1 MNDFVQVP
9 DGSVLCDVPLLG
21 DSFLKRVPWE
31 NSSQG
36 FFSSLVT
43 NFKGDISTMER
54 FFKLKEHGTNVRT
67 EIIAGLTTF
76 MTMAYI
82 LFVNNLFLGPE
93 GAGIPQ
99 EGVFFATAVGAGLVT
114 IVMGLFVNI
123 PIALAPGMGLNAYFM
138 TVVLSSN
145 GAITWQAALGAVF
158 LSGIIFI
165 ILTVTKV
172 RQMLLTAVPNN
183 LKIAITVGIG
193 LFITIVGLKLANL
206 VMVNIN
212 PGTDISHPVAGGAF
226 NLALGN
232 FIEQKDTLLAL
243 IGLFLIAILMVLK
256 VKGALLI
263 GIVATTLIGIPMGVT
278 DVSGLSGASWIPSFD
293 NLAVGQM
300 DIKGAIGIGLL
311 EVIFIFTFVEL
322 FDTFGTLVG
331 TAGRAG
337 LLKNKEEGEKK
348 LGKAMLVDAG
358 GVSAG
363 AFLGTS
369 TVTAFVES
377 ASGVAAGGRTGL
389 TAVTTGVLFVL
400 SLFLAPL
407 ALVVPSAAT
416 APALII
422 VGVLMMSQVR
432 DIDWD
437 DFFVAFPAFLT
448 IILMPFTG
456 GIANGIS
463 AGIISYV
470 ILAVFAKMTGRDTKV
485 HWLMWVLFVVIIL
498 RYVFLGIE

>member
-1 MNDFVQVP
+1 MKVFPGLFVV
-9 DGSVLCDVPLLG
+9 GHY
-21 DSFLKRVPWE
+21 
-31 NSSQG
+31 
-36 FFSSLVT
+36 
-43 NFKGDISTMER
+43 FKGELSIMDR
-54 FFKLKEHGTNVRT
+54 FFKLKEHGTNVKT
-67 EIIAGLTTF
+67 EVIAGLTTF

-82 LFVNNLFLGPE
+82 LFVNNLFLGPK
-93 GAGIPQ
+93 GAGIPE

-158 LSGIIFI
+158 LSGVVFI

-172 RQMLLTAVPNN
+172 RQMLLTAVPHS

-206 VMVNIN
+206 VMVNIT
-212 PGTDISHPVAGGAF
+212 PGTDISHAVGGNGF

-232 FIEQKDTLLAL
+232 FMAQKDTLLAL
-243 IGLFLIAILMVLK
+243 IGLFLIAILMVVK

-263 GIVATTLIGIPMGVT
+263 GIVLTTLIGIPMGVT
-278 DVSGLSGASWIPSFD
+278 DVSRLAGASWIPSFD

-300 DIKGAIGIGLL
+300 DLKGALGIGLL

-348 LGKAMLVDAG
+348 LGKAMFVDAA

-389 TAVTTGVLFVL
+389 TAVTTGIMFVL

-432 DIDWD
+432 EIDWD

-463 AGIISYV
+463 AGIIAFVVLS
-470 ILAVFAKMTGRDTKV
+470 VFAKMAGRDVKV
-485 HWLMWVLFVVIIL
+485 HWLMWILFVIILL

>member
-1 MNDFVQVP
+1 
-9 DGSVLCDVPLLG
+9 
-21 DSFLKRVPWE
+21 
-31 NSSQG
+31 
-36 FFSSLVT
+36 
-43 NFKGDISTMER
+43 MER

-67 EIIAGLTTF
+67 EMIAGLTTF

-82 LFVNNLFLGPE
+82 LFVNNLFLGPD

-158 LSGIIFI
+158 LSGIIFL

-183 LKIAITVGIG
+183 LKVAITVGIG
-193 LFITIVGLKLANL
+193 LFITIIGFKLGNL
-206 VMVNIN
+206 VSVNIN
-212 PGTDISHPVAGGAF
+212 PETDISQPVAGGAF

-232 FIEQKDTLLAL
+232 FMEHKDVLLAL

-278 DVSGLSGASWIPSFD
+278 NTAGLSGASWFPSFD

-337 LLKNKEEGEKK
+337 LLKNKEQGEKK

-377 ASGVAAGGRTGL
+377 AAGVAEGGRTGL
-389 TAVTTGVLFVL
+389 TAVTTGVLFIL

-407 ALVVPSAAT
+407 ALIVPAAAT

-432 DIDWD
+432 EIEWD
-437 DFFVAFPAFLT
+437 DFFIAFPAFLT
-448 IILMPFTG
+448 IVLMPFTG

-470 ILAVFAKMTGRDTKV
+470 VLSVFAKMSGRDVKV
-485 HWLMWVLFVVIIL
+485 HWLMWILFIIIVL
-498 RYVFLGIE
+498 RYAMLGIE

>member
-1 MNDFVQVP
+1 
-9 DGSVLCDVPLLG
+9 
-21 DSFLKRVPWE
+21 
-31 NSSQG
+31 
-36 FFSSLVT
+36 
-43 NFKGDISTMER
+43 MER

-82 LFVNNLFLGPE
+82 LFVNNLFLGPD

-99 EGVFFATAVGAGLVT
+99 EGVFFATAIGAGLVT

-158 LSGIIFI
+158 LSGIVFI

-183 LKIAITVGIG
+183 LKIAITIGIG

-206 VMVNIN
+206 VMVSVN

-232 FIEQKDTLLAL
+232 FVEQKDTLLAL

-256 VKGALLI
+256 VRGALLI

-278 DVSGLSGASWIPSFD
+278 DLSGLSGASWIPSFD
-293 NLAVGQM
+293 NLAVGQL

-337 LLKNKEEGEKK
+337 LLKDKEGEKK

-369 TVTAFVES
+369 TVTTFVES

-389 TAVTTGVLFVL
+389 TAVTTGVLFVF

-422 VGVLMMSQVR
+422 VGVLMMSQIGQ
-432 DIDWD
+432 IDWD

-470 ILAVFAKMTGRDTKV
+470 ILSVFAKMTGRRDVKV
-485 HWLMWVLFVVIIL
+485 HGLMWILFVIIVL
-498 RYVFLGIE
+498 RYAFLGIE